1 MRNQWQRN
9 AVVATVLLFVCA
21 AVYLNWRYAGN
32 IAEGEPSAPVSGQEE
47 DGGSTKVLGDATLVG
62 GVPTLADETLAS
74 GEGASAPA
82 ATYFDTARLS
92 RQQSR
97 DNALSIL
104 REAAGQENVE
114 QAVLDEA
121 NQAIQTLAGYTM
133 LEGQIEN
140 LVVAKGYADCVAF
153 MGENS
158 ISVVVSA
165 AEDGLQTEDVAKI
178 TDIVLSETSYTAYQ
192 IKIMAAVLGK
202 TGAAGVFKWGVS
214 FQSAGRRALISTGK
228 EIQPKNC
235 IRSPYL
241 RILSMFSKASK
252 FFCQAFAGQ
261 IWEESRMKATGIVRR
276 IDDLGRVVIP
286 KEIRRTMRIREG
298 DPSLT
303 MLEQWERFCGGM
315 LGLER
320 RMGWGST

>member
-1 MRNQWQRN
+1 MRNQWKRN

-178 TDIVLSETSYTAYQ
+178 TDIVLSETEYAADQ
-192 IKIMAAVLGK
+192 IKIMEA
-202 TGAAGVFKWGVS
+202 
-214 FQSAGRRALISTGK
+214 
-228 EIQPKNC
+228 E
-235 IRSPYL
+235 
-241 RILSMFSKASK
+241 
-252 FFCQAFAGQ
+252 
-261 IWEESRMKATGIVRR
+261 
-276 IDDLGRVVIP
+276 
-286 KEIRRTMRIREG
+286 
-298 DPSLT
+298 
-303 MLEQWERFCGGM
+303 
-315 LGLER
+315 
-320 RMGWGST
+320 